1 MSDFVKQCVLRRIKW
16 SASVIFVI
24 VLFIALF
31 MGAGTAASKASAGEV
46 LLVVMAALLG
56 GVIGFCI
63 SLTQPRRFVKMIRRQ
78 EEVLGVIF
86 GEEEFTPTPPKASR
100 LNQHYHFSDNW
111 YMCEGSWALH
121 RLYIVKVT
129 QKVVSGARA
138 GLQYHALVET
148 VDGKTWK
155 LQMESASDLKR
166 FYTWYKDAGK

>member
-1 MSDFVKQCVLRRIKW
+1 MSDFVKQCVLRRVKW

-86 GEEEFTPTPPKASR
+86 GEEEFTPTSPEASR
-100 LNQHYHFSDNW
+100 LNQHYQFSDNW

-129 QKVVSGARA
+129 QKSHLSGTVRTYKA
-138 GLQYHALVET
+138 YVET

>member
-16 SASVIFVI
+16 STSVIFVI

-86 GEEEFTPTPPKASR
+86 GEEEFTPTAPKASR
-100 LNQHYHFSDNW
+100 LNQHYQFSDNW

-129 QKVVSGARA
+129 QKSHLSGTVRTYKA
-138 GLQYHALVET
+138 YVET

-166 FYTWYKDAGK
+166 FYRWYKNGHK

>member
-1 MSDFVKQCVLRRIKW
+1 MSDFVKQCVLRRVKW

-24 VLFIALF
+24 VLFIDLF

-86 GEEEFTPTPPKASR
+86 GEEEFTPTAPKASR
-100 LNQHYHFSDNW
+100 LNQHYQFSDNW

-129 QKVVSGARA
+129 QKSHLSGTVRTYKA
-138 GLQYHALVET
+138 YVET
-148 VDGKTWK
+148 VDGKTWN

-166 FYTWYKDAGK
+166 FYEWYKAGRK